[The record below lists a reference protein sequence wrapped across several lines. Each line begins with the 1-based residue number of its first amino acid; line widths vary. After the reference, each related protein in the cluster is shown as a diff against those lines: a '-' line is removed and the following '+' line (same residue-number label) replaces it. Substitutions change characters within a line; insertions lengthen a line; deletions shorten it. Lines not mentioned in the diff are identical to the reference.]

1 MLNNYTIIDLT
12 HPLDASAPTWT
23 GSCGFSHEVK
33 MDYDKGVRVLA
44 YKMHASIGT
53 HMDAPSHFF
62 KDGKNISDIPLE
74 QLIVPAFVINVTHRA
89 TAEYAISLQDIEQFE
104 KKYGPIS
111 PNSFVIGYTG
121 WQQYWHDREKYR
133 NASPEG
139 VKRFPVFSVE
149 AARLLLK
156 REIAGI
162 GIDTFSPDRADSD
175 NPVHKCLLGVGKY
188 IIENLTNLDKLPP
201 KGSLAILF
209 PMKVTVGAESPIR
222 AAALVPKKLE
232 IPLKPF

>member
-12 HPLDASAPTWT
+12 HPLDASAPTWA

-44 YKMHASIGT
+44 YKMHASVGT

-74 QLIVPAFVINVTHRA
+74 QLIVPAFVIDVTDKV
-89 TAEYAISLQDIEQFE
+89 TPEYAISPQDIEAFE
-104 KKYGPIS
+104 KKYGQIS

-121 WQQYWHDREKYR
+121 WQQYWNDNEKYR
-133 NASPEG
+133 NVSPEG

-156 REIAGI
+156 MSIAGI
-162 GIDTFSPDRADSD
+162 GIDTFSPDRADGD
-175 NPVHKCLLGVGKY
+175 NPVHKCLLGAGKY
-188 IIENLTNLDKLPP
+188 IVENLMNLDKLPP
-201 KGSLAILF
+201 KGSLAIVL
-209 PMKVTVGAESPIR
+209 PLKITVGTESPIR
-222 AAALVPKKLE
+222 AIAL
-232 IPLKPF
+232 IPQVSR